1 MLFSFMMFAEILK
14 VPDKYNNSKMELDG
28 WSLNEKKIDLNQDGQ
43 ADVLLIY
50 YKVESTNVVTNYVS
64 YINQG
69 NDTYKKDFQLEKVF
83 PTETFGS
90 EFGKFTNDFIAN
102 YFDYKAGKKTVSGSA
117 VTAPAQPKKPEE
129 TVKKPVDNTK
139 KPEETVKKPETV
151 PADNTVK
158 KPENTQVSETP
169 EETVYKV
176 LEQYSDKKPANMT
189 FNLKYSKN
197 APKDLDNFVFAKSD
211 IKIRK
216 TPNYQAEVIL
226 NAKYPDKIKVLR
238 KLDKNSVKSE
248 YDWYEVELPDKRIG
262 YVYADGVL
270 KREFNWNEMSVRIDK
285 TNKFLNQ
292 AFKEK
297 KDIYVIDQYVALSKD
312 VNTPKDKFGNR
323 ENQSIRGYIAP
334 NSKEFINI
342 PDRSILKILE
352 ESNGYIKVETLAY
365 GGPYYISSSNKAKL
379 KNANITSE
387 INRFIIVDS
396 ESENEAVMEKTEGKW
411 NVITYSFVTTG
422 KDDGASSYA
431 TPYGDFLIAYSKPVM
446 VYTRRARSDEQV
458 EDNKKVAGR
467 TDVVIDGEAAY
478 AVRFSGGGYL
488 HGIPASYGP
497 NRDARKAATAKKIG
511 TYRESHKCVRHYDDQ
526 IKFIYDWLGNS
537 TPGDKNGYRVPME
550 PTLVIVM

>member
-1 MLFSFMMFAEILK
+1 MLFSLMIFSELLK
-14 VPDKYNNSKMELDG
+14 VPDKYNGPKMELDG

-43 ADVLLIY
+43 ADILLIY

-69 NDTYKKDFQLEKVF
+69 NDTYKKDYQTEKVF
-83 PTETFGS
+83 PTDTFGS

-102 YFDYKAGKKTVSGSA
+102 YFEYKAGKKTASSVQ
-117 VTAPAQPKKPEE
+117 T
-129 TVKKPVDNTK
+129 PVK
-139 KPEETVKKPETV
+139 KPEETVKKPEES
-151 PADNTVK
+151 VK
-158 KPENTQVSETP
+158 KPEETPKKPETVPAENTGKQPENTQTAGTP
-169 EETVYKV
+169 EETAYKV
-176 LEQYSDKKPANMT
+176 LEQYSDQKPANMT
-189 FNLKYSKN
+189 FNLKYDKN
-197 APKDLDNFVFAKSD
+197 SPKNLDNFVFVKSD
-211 IKIRK
+211 VKIRK
-216 TPNYQAEVIL
+216 APNYQAEIL
-226 NAKYPDKIKVLR
+226 VNAKYPDKIKVLR

-248 YDWYEVELPDKRIG
+248 YDWYEVELSDKRTG

-270 KREFNWNEMSVRIDK
+270 KREFNWNEMADRIDK

-292 AFKEK
+292 AFNEK
-297 KDIYVIDQYVALSKD
+297 KDIYVVDQYVALSKD

-323 ENQSIRGYIAP
+323 ENQSIRGYTAP

-342 PDRSILKILE
+342 PDRSILKILD

-379 KNANITSE
+379 KNANITAE

-396 ESENEAVMEKTEGKW
+396 ESENEAVMERTDGKW

-446 VYTRRARSDEQV
+446 VYTRRARSNEQV

-497 NRDARKAATAKKIG
+497 NREARKATTAKKIG

-537 TPGDKNGYRVPME
+537 TPGDKNGYRAPKE

>member
-1 MLFSFMMFAEILK
+1 MLFSFMIFSEILK
-14 VPDKYNNSKMELDG
+14 VPDRYAGSKMELDG
-28 WSLNEKKIDLNQDGQ
+28 WSMNEKKIDLNQDGQ
-43 ADVLLIY
+43 TDILLIY

-69 NDTYKKDFQLEKVF
+69 NDTYKKDVQIEKVF

-90 EFGKFTNDFIAN
+90 EFGKFTNDFIGS
-102 YFDYKAGKKTVSGSA
+102 YFDYKAGKKTGA
-117 VTAPAQPKKPEE
+117 TTTVTTPKPA
-129 TVKKPVDNTK
+129 
-139 KPEETVKKPETV
+139 ETVKKPEE
-151 PADNTVK
+151 NVK
-158 KPENTQVSETP
+158 KPEETTKKPEAVPVETVPKQPGNTPPAETP
-169 EETVYKV
+169 EQTVYKV
-176 LEQYSDKKPANMT
+176 LEQYSDVKPANMT

-197 APKDLDNFVFAKSD
+197 APKDLDNFVFVKSD
-211 IKIRK
+211 VKIRK
-216 TPNYQAEVIL
+216 APNYQAEIL
-226 NAKYPDKIKVLR
+226 INSKYPEKIKVLK
-238 KLDKNSVKSE
+238 KLDKNSLKSD

-262 YVYADGVL
+262 YVYADGVI
-270 KREFNWNEMSVRIDK
+270 KREFNWKEMANRIDK
-285 TNKFLNQ
+285 TNKFLNK
-292 AFKEK
+292 AFSEK
-297 KDIYVIDQYVALSKD
+297 KEVYVIDQYVALSKD

-323 ENQSIRGYIAP
+323 ENQSIRAYTGP

-352 ESNGYIKVETLAY
+352 ESNGFIKVETLAY

-396 ESENEAVMEKTEGKW
+396 ESENEAVLERTNGKW

-422 KDDGASSYA
+422 KDDGSSSYA

-446 VYTRRARSDEQV
+446 VYTRRARSNEQV

-488 HGIPASYGP
+488 HGIPAAYGP

-537 TPGDKNGYRVPME
+537 TPGDKNGYRVPLE